1 MLIFIYSI
9 VDIMNLFVWSF
20 MLNVYNLNWYFFF
33 IIVYIGRDMN
43 MWVYIFVYIYK
54 VSIVYIK

>member
-1 MLIFIYSI
+1 MLIFIYSF